1 MFVTVWFGVLEI
13 STGKITAANAGH
25 EFPMLMKP
33 DGDYELFKD
42 VHGFVIGGM
51 EGMSYSEYEI
61 QLEKGGMLY
70 LYTDGVPEATNADE
84 ELYGIDRMTEALN
97 LEPGAKPERLL
108 EVVKEQVDIFVGE
121 APQFDD
127 LTMLS
132 ITYNGSTER

>member
-1 MFVTVWFGVLEI
+1 MKHTDQTFKLE
-13 STGKITAANAGH
+13 
-25 EFPMLMKP
+25 P
-33 DGDYELFKD
+33 GDTLF
-42 VHGFVIGGM
+42 
-51 EGMSYSEYEI
+51 
-61 QLEKGGMLY
+61 